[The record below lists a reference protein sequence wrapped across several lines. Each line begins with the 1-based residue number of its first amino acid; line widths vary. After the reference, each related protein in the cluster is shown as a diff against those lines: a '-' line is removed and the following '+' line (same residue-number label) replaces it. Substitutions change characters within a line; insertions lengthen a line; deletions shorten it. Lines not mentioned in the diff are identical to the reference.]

1 MSREAVKQ
9 GIQFYKFYHA
19 KVLTFITRFKKE
31 FLGDGK
37 QNEGMHMDKESK
49 YYVSNDKHRR
59 NLNKLVEIYET
70 KHRQNPWVCHRY
82 GIHFCISD
90 LVELYLHLTRK
101 FLPAALYNNLSDA
114 EKARFD
120 KLLSNQNY
128 EVMLPKKFLRILL
141 FNKVTKN
148 FWVS

>member
-1 MSREAVKQ
+1 
-9 GIQFYKFYHA
+9 
-19 KVLTFITRFKKE
+19 
-31 FLGDGK
+31 
-37 QNEGMHMDKESK
+37 MDKESK

-114 EKARFD
+114 EKARFEA
-120 KLLSNQNY
+120 LNFNNWSAAEQRGIVEVTFNVANLSKQQLRSGPTAILTIVKNFLM
-128 EVMLPKKFLRILL
+128 ELATDKFLDL
-141 FNKVTKN
+141 
-148 FWVS
+148 